1 MGERERSE
9 SALYVL
15 KATQISCGQPSTPTA
30 TVTLIDPFGKERTA
44 CDFGTGPVDAVC
56 KAINKIVRADC
67 ELTEFSVQ
75 AVTHGIDALGEVTVR
90 ITAPDGQVFSG
101 RGSECDITVSSAMAY
116 LNAINRMLR
125 KQS

>member
-1 MGERERSE
+1 M
-9 SALYVL
+9 
-15 KATQISCGQPSTPTA
+15 
-30 TVTLIDPFGKERTA
+30 
-44 CDFGTGPVDAVC
+44 
-56 KAINKIVRADC
+56 
-67 ELTEFSVQ
+67 Q